1 VIRIA
6 VDTSAV
12 GPQSSGIG
20 RYVSELVS
28 RLRSFPGVEPVVGPA
43 FNLWKGTDEIVTGR
57 NLFRS
62 ALAITNG
69 LLYEP
74 VGLPKRVRCAGIDL
88 YHAAAARV
96 PVRRLSIPIVATV
109 HDFAAFE
116 LPNWQGKVHGWQLR
130 CQVRRAVRAAALII
144 VPSETIRDELAIR
157 FPSAAPRTLVIHHG
171 VTGVFRNV
179 RRTTS
184 AAPTFVSVAT
194 LERRKNLTTLL
205 EAFARVLSAHP
216 AARLRLIGQEQN
228 ASDAISRRLDQLR
241 IRHAVTTE
249 GYVSDQY
256 LAEAYAA
263 ATATIYPSLYE
274 GFGLPILESMAAGAP
289 VIASDRG
296 AMREVAGEAALL
308 VDPLDPGP
316 LAAAM
321 LRLIEDPALWARFQK
336 TGRERAAAFTW
347 EKCAST
353 HLEAYRQLTQN
364 LS

>member
-28 RLRSFPGVEPVVGPA
+28 GLRSLPGVEPVVGPA
-43 FNLWKGTDEIVTGR
+43 FNLWKGTDEIITGR
-57 NLFRS
+57 NLVRS
-62 ALAITNG
+62 ALATANG

-74 VGLPKRVRCAGIDL
+74 LGLPRRVRRSGIDL
-88 YHAAAARV
+88 YHASAARV
-96 PVRRLSIPIVATV
+96 PVRRLSIPIVATI

-116 LPNWQGKVHGWQLR
+116 LPTWQGRVHGWQLR
-130 CQVRRAVRAAALII
+130 CQVRRAVAAAALII
-144 VPSETIRDELAIR
+144 VPSETIREELAVR
-157 FPSAAPRTLVIHHG
+157 FPSAASRTRVVHHG

-179 RRTTS
+179 RHGAPAT
-184 AAPTFVSVAT
+184 PTFVSVAT

-205 EAFARVLSAHP
+205 EAFARILSAHP
-216 AARLRLIGQEQN
+216 ASRLRLIGQEQN
-228 ASDAISRRLDQLR
+228 ASGAIRQRLDRLR
-241 IRHAVTTE
+241 ITDAVTTE

-256 LAEAYAA
+256 LAQAYAA
-263 ATATIYPSLYE
+263 ATATVYPSLYE

-308 VDPLDPGP
+308 VDPFDPGS
-316 LAAAM
+316 LATAM
-321 LRLIEDPALWARFQK
+321 LRLIEDPALHARLQNL
-336 TGRERAAAFTW
+336 GRERAARFTW
-347 EKCAST
+347 EKCAGA
-353 HLEAYRQLTQN
+353 HMEAYRQLAQN
-364 LS
+364 LA